1 MVKSPM
7 FHVTNYQRVCHN
19 PQESL
24 AKSSHKSP
32 GRRADWSSAAPGP
45 YKNDGGFN
53 QKKKSTSPAFWWPTY
68 PDLAGSNGENDDK
81 WWVFFMVE
89 SCSPVR
95 WPHGGI
101 FFLEKCPIVGS
112 EHISVSLKSLE
123 IWPKSDGDKSFLA
136 TVSPQ
141 TSPLKHRLEHIV
153 GFFHPHQFSCLFMPI
168 PIGSYWCH
176 LERPVESHDFGLFGW

>member
-1 MVKSPM
+1 MVKCPM

-53 QKKKSTSPAFWWPTY
+53 KKKMSTSPAFWWPTY

-101 FFLEKCPIVGS
+101 FFWKNAQLSGPN
-112 EHISVSLKSLE
+112 ISQFPWNSLKYDPNLMV
-123 IWPKSDGDKSFLA
+123 
-136 TVSPQ
+136 TRVSWQ
-141 TSPLKHRLEHIV
+141 LFPLKPAHWN
-153 GFFHPHQFSCLFMPI
+153 
-168 PIGSYWCH
+168 IGWSI
-176 LERPVESHDFGLFGW
+176 L

>member
-1 MVKSPM
+1 LM
-7 FHVTNYQRVCHN
+7 
-19 PQESL
+19 
-24 AKSSHKSP
+24 AI
-32 GRRADWSSAAPGP
+32 
-45 YKNDGGFN
+45 
-53 QKKKSTSPAFWWPTY
+53 Y
-68 PDLAGSNGENDDK
+68 PNLAGQNGENDDK

-89 SCSPVR
+89 SFSPVW
-95 WPHGGI
+95 WPQGGKL
-101 FFLEKCPIVGS
+101 LEKCPMVGS

-141 TSPLKHRLEHIV
+141 TSPLKYRLEHCRV
-153 GFFHPHQFSCLFMPI
+153 LPSPPVLLPFHMPI